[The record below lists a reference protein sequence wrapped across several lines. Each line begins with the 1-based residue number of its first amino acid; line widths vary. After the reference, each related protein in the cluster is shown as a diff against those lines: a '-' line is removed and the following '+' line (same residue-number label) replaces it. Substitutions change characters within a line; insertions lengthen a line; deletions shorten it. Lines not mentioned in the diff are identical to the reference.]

1 MPRAFAYLRVSSAGQ
16 TTENQIREIEAAGF
30 KVEPRRVVSETVSGS
45 CAIEQRP
52 GFMKLMDRL
61 ERNDVLIVTKM
72 DRLGRNAIDV
82 ATIVEKLSGIGVR
95 VYCLALGGM
104 DLTSPAGKMTM
115 GVINSVAQFERDL
128 LIERTQSGLKRA
140 KAEGAVFGRP
150 VTLDEGQREAVRRD
164 LARGVSVSELA
175 RRYHTSRQTVMRARD
190 GAAPAAYQ
198 PADHP
203 RTLLGH
209 EDGGTAQ
216 RQTRYRRTMSLS
228 ATHRTRS
235 RQGTPCIDVCE

>member
-1 MPRAFAYLRVSSAGQ
+1 MPRTFAYLRVSSAGQ
-16 TTENQIREIEAAGF
+16 TTGNQVREIEAAGF
-30 KVEPRRVVSETVSGS
+30 KVESRRVVSETVSGS
-45 CAIEQRP
+45 SAIEQRP

-140 KAEGAVFGRP
+140 KAEGAAFGRP
-150 VTLDEGQREAVRRD
+150 ATLNEGQRKAVRKE
-164 LARGVSVSELA
+164 LESGASVSEVA
-175 RRYHTSRQTVMRARD
+175 RRYGTTRQTVMRARD
-190 GAAPAAYQ
+190 AATP
-198 PADHP
+198 
-203 RTLLGH
+203 
-209 EDGGTAQ
+209 TA
-216 RQTRYRRTMSLS
+216 
-228 ATHRTRS
+228 
-235 RQGTPCIDVCE
+235 

>member
-1 MPRAFAYLRVSSAGQ
+1 MSRTFAYLRVSSFGQ

-30 KVEPRRVVSETVSGS
+30 KVQSRRVVSETVSGS
-45 CAIEQRP
+45 SAIEQRP

-61 ERNDVLIVTKM
+61 ERDDVLIVTKM

-82 ATIVEKLSGIGVR
+82 ATMVEKLSGIGVR

-150 VTLDEGQREAVRRD
+150 ATLDKGQREVVRRE
-164 LARGVSVSELA
+164 LAGGASVSELA
-175 RRYHTSRQTVMRARD
+175 RRYATSRQTVMRARD
-190 GAAPAAYQ
+190 AATP
-198 PADHP
+198 
-203 RTLLGH
+203 
-209 EDGGTAQ
+209 TA
-216 RQTRYRRTMSLS
+216 
-228 ATHRTRS
+228 
-235 RQGTPCIDVCE
+235 

>member
-1 MPRAFAYLRVSSAGQ
+1 MSRTFAYLRVSSFDQ
-16 TTENQIREIEAAGF
+16 TTENQVREIEAAGF
-30 KVEPRRVVSETVSGS
+30 KVQPRRVVSETVSGS
-45 CAIEQRP
+45 SAIEQRP

-61 ERNDVLIVTKM
+61 EREDVLIVTKM

-104 DLTSPAGKMTM
+104 DLTSPAGRMTM

-150 VTLDEGQREAVRRD
+150 ATLDEGQRKAVRKE
-164 LARGVSVSELA
+164 LEKGASVSDLA
-175 RRYHTSRQTVMRARD
+175 RRYGTSRQTVMRARD
-190 GAAPAAYQ
+190 SVAPGA
-198 PADHP
+198 
-203 RTLLGH
+203 
-209 EDGGTAQ
+209 
-216 RQTRYRRTMSLS
+216 
-228 ATHRTRS
+228 
-235 RQGTPCIDVCE
+235 